1 MILASR
7 PKAERNPSQQRRAPS
22 RDPGGGE
29 NPMKPMAWLEG
40 AFPGSGVLRINAN
53 QQND

>member
-1 MILASR
+1 MILASS
-7 PKAERNPSQQRRAPS
+7 PKAERDPSQQRRAPS

-29 NPMKPMAWLEG
+29 IPMKPMAWLEG
-40 AFPGSGVLRINAN
+40 VFLGSGVLRINTN